1 MSSIPAGLSTGAIN
15 PAPGPRPG
23 TPARTLYQQ
32 AVRDTLVRWGARVGL
47 AWISLLAFLAIFGPL
62 LAASFPVLMKSADG
76 QISSPLWLY
85 LTPVDLAVLTLPI
98 TLVCF
103 LVASRFTQIPHKSL
117 LLPAALLGV
126 AALTFILA
134 QLKTTPE
141 LTDFGSWR
149 AMAKDGRAAWV
160 IMPPV
165 PFSPIDYS
173 RDISKPQNRPP
184 TWTSAAAA
192 LAASENY
199 KPAAFHWLGTDRDGA
214 DVASRII
221 HSSRNAMV
229 IGFIATGI
237 AVTIGIIVGALMG
250 YFAGWV
256 DTLAMRVI
264 EMFEAVP
271 RLMILLAL
279 AAILG
284 ADIYFVVIV
293 IGLTGWTGDARF
305 IRAEFLRLRKLDFV
319 QAAVAVGLP
328 LRSVLFKH
336 MLPNGVTPVL
346 VSSSF
351 GVASAILLESTLAF
365 LGLSK
370 AEQPSWGQ
378 LLNQARSGGTNFYWW
393 IAIFPGLMI
402 FLTVFSYTLI
412 GEAIRDAIDPKLKKR
427 Q

>member
-1 MSSIPAGLSTGAIN
+1 MSSITAAAPANAA
-15 PAPGPRPG
+15 PATAPT
-23 TPARTLYQQ
+23 TPSRTLLQQ
-32 AVRDTLVRWGARVGL
+32 AVRDTLVRWGARIGITWV
-47 AWISLLAFLAIFGPL
+47 IILAFFAIFGPL
-62 LAASFPVLMKSADG
+62 IASSFPYLMKSADG
-76 QISSPLWLY
+76 QLSSPLWEH
-85 LTPVDLAVLTLPI
+85 LTAVDLAVLSLPFTYI
-98 TLVCF
+98 IGRLAGRFAGVRLTGPRLAILV
-103 LVASRFTQIPHKSL
+103 LAVALAIY
-117 LLPAALLGV
+117 G
-126 AALTFILA
+126 IA
-134 QLKTTPE
+134 QLKTAPRIVDYT
-141 LTDFGSWR
+141 TWR
-149 AMAKDGRAAWV
+149 AMAQDGRAAWV
-160 IMPPV
+160 ITPPI
-165 PFSPIDYS
+165 PFSPADYS
-173 RDISKPQNRPP
+173 RDVPKPYNRPP
-184 TWTSAAAA
+184 TWSAAATS
-192 LAASENY
+192 LATTEDY
-199 KPAAFHWLGTDRDGA
+199 KPAAFHWLGSDRDGA
-214 DVASRII
+214 DVASRIV
-221 HSSRNAMV
+221 HSCRNAMI

-250 YFAGWV
+250 YFAGWI
-256 DTLAMRVI
+256 DILMMRVI
-264 EMFEAVP
+264 EMFEAIP
-271 RLMILLAL
+271 RLMLLLAL
-279 AAILG
+279 AAIFG
-284 ADIYFVVIV
+284 ADIYLIVIL

-336 MLPNGVTPVL
+336 MLPNGITPVL

-378 LLNQARSGGTNFYWW
+378 LLNQARSGGTSFYWW

>member
-1 MSSIPAGLSTGAIN
+1 MNSLPATISPAG
-15 PAPGPRPG
+15 PAA
-23 TPARTLYQQ
+23 PANAAAPRTLLQQ
-32 AVRDTLVRWGARVGL
+32 AVRDTLVRWGARIGL
-47 AWISLLAFLAIFGPL
+47 AWISVLAFLAIFGPL
-62 LAASFPVLMKSADG
+62 LAASFPILMKSADG
-76 QISSPLWLY
+76 QISSPLWQY
-85 LTPVDLAVLTLPI
+85 LTPVDLAVLTLPV
-98 TLVCF
+98 TLICF
-103 LVASRFTQIPHKSL
+103 LITSRFRPIAHQSL
-117 LLPAALLGV
+117 LLPATLVGIAGFTFLV
-126 AALTFILA
+126 A
-134 QLKTTPE
+134 QVKTTPE
-141 LTDFGSWR
+141 LTDFGTWR
-149 AMAKDGRAAWV
+149 AMVKDGRAAWV

-165 PFSPIDYS
+165 PFSPSDYS

-184 TWTSAAAA
+184 TWTTAAQRQMQ
-192 LAASENY
+192 LENY
-199 KPAAFHWLGTDRDGA
+199 KPAAFHWLGSDRDGA

-221 HSSRNAMV
+221 HSCRNAMI

-237 AVTIGIIVGALMG
+237 AVFIGIVVGALMG
-250 YFAGWV
+250 YFAGWF

-279 AAILG
+279 AAIIG
-284 ADIYFVVIV
+284 PDIYFIVIV

-319 QAAVAVGLP
+319 QAAIACGLP

-336 MLPNGVTPVL
+336 MLPNGITPVL

-378 LLNQARSGGTNFYWW
+378 LLNQARSGGTSFYWW